1 VLNLIVIFGLFE
13 WIQQTTENINLA
25 TMAVNALV
33 AAETFYLL
41 SISQFVQCLPTG
53 VIKLNR
59 LAMHLQLGLS
69 VSLFYKWSSR
79 WSLMNQLFGTVPKF
93 CSSSNLCRRLT
104 YYFVALL
111 KRFAPMK

>member
-1 VLNLIVIFGLFE
+1 VIFGLFE

-25 TMAVNALV
+25 RTMAVNALV

-41 SISQFVQCLPTG
+41 SISQYLQCLPTG

-59 LAMHLQLGLS
+59 YGPAIGIICVVILQ
-69 VSLFYKWSSR
+69 VVFTQ
-79 WSLMNQLFGTVPKF
+79 WSLMNQLFGTVPLSF
-93 CSSSNLCRRLT
+93 VQAVICIAAGLPII
-104 YYFVALL
+104 FVALLL